1 MQKTLQYNKLNYFY
15 IGFVET
21 AFHGTERPVG
31 MRLINELELFANVV
45 NVKSIPGV
53 KSRYGN
59 IDFTIIR
66 EQTEDA
72 FSGLEHEVRSSI
84 TTNNALN
91 ISIIFN

>member
-1 MQKTLQYNKLNYFY
+1 M
-15 IGFVET
+15 ET
-21 AFHGTERPVG
+21 AFRGTERPVG

-45 NVKSIPGV
+45 NIKSIPGI

-72 FSGLEHEVRSSI
+72 FSGLEHEVSQYLQTCVKLTMLYFHQCI
-84 TTNNALN
+84 L
-91 ISIIFN
+91 F